1 MFIRRTFAT
10 FHEVQSEAVAPV
22 SALIDWTIP
31 NRTIADWTIADWT
44 IDWRWFSEPAS
55 DDTLPNETLISE
67 GSLINWPSW
76 ARLTTPRH
84 G

>member
-1 MFIRRTFAT
+1 MFIRRAFTNFLG
-10 FHEVQSEAVAPV
+10 VQSEALAPV

-31 NRTIADWTIADWT
+31 NPTIANWT

-55 DDTLPNETLISE
+55 DDALPNETLISE

>member
-1 MFIRRTFAT
+1 MFIRRAVAT
-10 FHEVQSEAVAPV
+10 FHEVQSEAFAPV
-22 SALIDWTIP
+22 SALFDWTVP
-31 NRTIADWTIADWT
+31 DRTVADWT
-44 IDWRWFSEPAS
+44 IDWRWFCEPAS
-55 DDTLPNETLISE
+55 HDASPNETLISE

>member
-1 MFIRRTFAT
+1 MFIRRPFTT
-10 FHEVQSEAVAPV
+10 FHEAHSDGLAPV
-22 SALIDWTIP
+22 SALIDWTVP
-31 NRTIADWTIADWT
+31 SWT

-55 DDTLPNETLISE
+55 DDALPNETLISE

>member
-1 MFIRRTFAT
+1 MFIRRTFTT
-10 FHEVQSEAVAPV
+10 FHEVQSEALAPV

-31 NRTIADWTIADWT
+31 NRTIADWTI
-44 IDWRWFSEPAS
+44 DWRWFSEPAS
-55 DDTLPNETLISE
+55 DDALPNETLISE

>member
-1 MFIRRTFAT
+1 MFIRRAFTPFLEA
-10 FHEVQSEAVAPV
+10 HSEAVVPV
-22 SALIDWTIP
+22 SAPID
-31 NRTIADWTIADWT
+31 RTPASHGTSMIVDWT
-44 IDWRWFSEPAS
+44 IDWRWFSEPTS
-55 DDTLPNETLISE
+55 DDALPNETLISE

>member
-1 MFIRRTFAT
+1 MFIRRAFTT
-10 FHEVQSEAVAPV
+10 LHEVQSEALAPV

-31 NRTIADWTIADWT
+31 DRAVANRAIADWT

-55 DDTLPNETLISE
+55 DEALPNETLISE

>member
-1 MFIRRTFAT
+1 MFIRRAFTTFLGV
-10 FHEVQSEAVAPV
+10 ESETLVPV
-22 SALIDWTIP
+22 SAPKD
-31 NRTIADWTIADWT
+31 RTIATSTVADWT

-55 DDTLPNETLISE
+55 EGALPDDVLPDDALQSE

>member
-1 MFIRRTFAT
+1 MFIRRTFTT
-10 FHEVQSEAVAPV
+10 FHEVQSEALAPV

-31 NRTIADWTIADWT
+31 NQPIANWT

-55 DDTLPNETLISE
+55 DDALPNETLISE